1 MNEEKYK
8 LKILKD
14 ILKFSKSTINEE
26 DLKEL
31 MASPIFLN
39 KNYFTSGA
47 LLVKREAITMSEF
60 LNLKN
65 LTREELKEYPDPV
78 DDDFDY
84 FAIIKPEEV
93 LQAFKDMEEFIK
105 NNPKKTTRE
114 PKRKSKEISENKR
127 ILFKWIRK
135 IKEVDNISFCFV
147 KFT

>member
-65 LTREELKEYPDPV
+65 LT
-78 DDDFDY
+78 
-84 FAIIKPEEV
+84 
-93 LQAFKDMEEFIK
+93 
-105 NNPKKTTRE
+105 
-114 PKRKSKEISENKR
+114 KRRTKR
-127 ILFKWIRK
+127 IPRP
-135 IKEVDNISFCFV
+135 S
-147 KFT
+147 

>member
-65 LTREELKEYPDPV
+65 LTREELKEYLDPV

-93 LQAFKDMEEFIK
+93 LKAFKDIEEFIK
-105 NNPKKTTRE
+105 NNPKKALENRRE
-114 PKRKSKEISENKR
+114 NQKRYQ
-127 ILFKWIRK
+127 K
-135 IKEVDNISFCFV
+135 IKEYYLSGLEKI
-147 KFT
+147 KRGG